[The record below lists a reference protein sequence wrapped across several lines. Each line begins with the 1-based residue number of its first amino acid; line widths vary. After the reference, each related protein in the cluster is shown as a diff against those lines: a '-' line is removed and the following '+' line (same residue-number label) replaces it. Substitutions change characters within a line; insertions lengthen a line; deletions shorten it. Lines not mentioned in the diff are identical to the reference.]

1 MSNTTTKT
9 WRLGGAA
16 GYSVHGVQALTE
28 GKPTYR
34 RSLGLAQTHPV
45 YTRVELWKDA
55 EDEANVLCSLRFSHL
70 AACVHVRRRRE
81 VSVRF
86 GSHGIRAK
94 GFVVSLH
101 FFDQERVLVRRK
113 PPRHAYPPSQSSA

>member
-9 WRLGGAA
+9 RRLGGAA

-55 EDEANVLCSLRFSHL
+55 EQCVITGKLEANVLCSLPLDAKRKDILCAFRTWLPASMSAEDVKFLCGL
-70 AACVHVRRRRE
+70 ARTAYAQ
-81 VSVRF
+81 
-86 GSHGIRAK
+86 RAL
-94 GFVVSLH
+94 S
-101 FFDQERVLVRRK
+101 
-113 PPRHAYPPSQSSA
+113 

>member
-34 RSLGLAQTHPV
+34 RSLNFANPHPV
-45 YTRVELWKDA
+45 YARVELWKD
-55 EDEANVLCSLRFSHL
+55 EEGEANVLCSVAL
-70 AACVHVRRRRE
+70 AHSTKRKE
-81 VSVRF
+81 VLDQ
-86 GSHGIRAK
+86 IRGCLHPSMSAEDVK
-94 GFVVSLH
+94 FLCSLICT
-101 FFDQERVLVRRK
+101 
-113 PPRHAYPPSQSSA
+113 AYAQRAI

>member
-9 WRLGGAA
+9 RRLGGAA

-55 EDEANVLCSLRFSHL
+55 EDEANVLCSLPL
-70 AACVHVRRRRE
+70 D
-81 VSVRF
+81 
-86 GSHGIRAK
+86 AK
-94 GFVVSLH
+94 RKDILCAFRTWLPASMSAEDVKFLCG
-101 FFDQERVLVRRK
+101 LVRT
-113 PPRHAYPPSQSSA
+113 AYAQRALS

>member
-9 WRLGGAA
+9 RRLGGAA

-45 YTRVELWKDA
+45 YMRVELWKDA
-55 EDEANVLCSLRFSHL
+55 EDEYLGDGRLRIKQEANVLCSLPL
-70 AACVHVRRRRE
+70 
-81 VSVRF
+81 
-86 GSHGIRAK
+86 GAK
-94 GFVVSLH
+94 RKDILCAFRTWLPASMSAEDVKFLCG
-101 FFDQERVLVRRK
+101 LVRI
-113 PPRHAYPPSQSSA
+113 AYAQRALS